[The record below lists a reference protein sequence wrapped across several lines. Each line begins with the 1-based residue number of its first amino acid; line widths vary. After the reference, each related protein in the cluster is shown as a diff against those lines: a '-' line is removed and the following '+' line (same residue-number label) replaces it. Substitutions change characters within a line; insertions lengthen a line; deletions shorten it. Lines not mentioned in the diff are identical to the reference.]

1 MRRMIIVL
9 MLPIILF
16 MAGCNNEDIKEEQQ
30 MIIPRIK
37 FFYANQ
43 MQFGFRFVINGEE
56 LTGEEHRLEFSILA
70 GLVLPGNQFDPSYD
84 QLIFV
89 HSQEEAVGLPDNVIA
104 AWPSERTV
112 VIIEGLHRAIE
123 KDQETLDQLRRRRDA
138 INIEDFGLSYPL
150 TVTDLVDYWEKVV
163 PLWNSLTNSEQ
174 RSIIRSAE
182 QGAYPLVIEES
193 DADEVDGIDEIDE

>member
-30 MIIPRIK
+30 MLIPREK
-37 FFYANQ
+37 FFYADL
-43 MQFGFRFVINGEE
+43 MQFGFRFVVDGEE
-56 LTGEEHRLEFSILA
+56 LNGAERYLFTYLW
-70 GLVLPGNQFDPSYD
+70 GLVIPGNSFDPSYD

-89 HSQEEAVGLPDNVIA
+89 HSKEEAVGLPDNVIA

-123 KDQETLDQLRRRRDA
+123 KDQETLDQLRSRRDA

-150 TVTDLVDYWEKVV
+150 TTTNLVNHWERVDA
-163 PLWNSLTNSEQ
+163 LWNSLSNGEQ
-174 RSIIRSAE
+174 GSIIRSAE
-182 QGAYPLVIEES
+182 RGVSPLVIEES
-193 DADEVDGIDEIDE
+193 DADEVDEIDE